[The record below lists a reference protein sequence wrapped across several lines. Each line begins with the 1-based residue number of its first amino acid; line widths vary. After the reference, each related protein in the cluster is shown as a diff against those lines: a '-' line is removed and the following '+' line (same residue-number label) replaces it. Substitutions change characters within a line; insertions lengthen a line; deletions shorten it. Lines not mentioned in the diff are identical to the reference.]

1 MKLGI
6 VGSGKIVQEFLPWLA
21 SSPVFEVAAL
31 CSTQRSAGKAAALCA
46 QYGVPLHVTDYNQL
60 LAAVDVVYIA
70 LPNLLHT
77 AYAKAALEAGRHV
90 IVEKPL
96 APCASEAAALS
107 ALAHRKGCFLFEAVT
122 TQYLE
127 NYRKLRQLLPRVG
140 QVKLVQCNFSQ
151 YSSRY
156 DAFCAGQTAPDAFC
170 AGQTAPVFDPQQA
183 GGALMDLAVY
193 NVSYIVGL
201 FGEPQQ
207 VHYAANVEKG
217 IDTSGI
223 LTMDYR
229 SFKAVSIAAKD
240 CAAPPRYVIQG
251 TRGYLL
257 QKSTANFCG
266 PVTLHLNDG
275 REEHF
280 SLNGKRPRCAAE
292 FEIIAHAI
300 AAGDQ
305 ELCSGMLETSLAV
318 SRVLTAARQSAG
330 IKFPCDK

>member
-6 VGSGKIVQEFLPWLA
+6 VGSGRIVQEFLPWLA
-21 SSPVFEVAAL
+21 ASRAFEVAAL
-31 CSTQRSAGKAAALCA
+31 CSTPRSADKAAALCA
-46 QYGVPLHVTDYNQL
+46 QYGVPLHTTEYEQL
-60 LAAVDVVYIA
+60 LAAVDTVYIA

-77 AYAKAALEAGRHV
+77 AYAKAALEAGRNV

-107 ALAHRKGCFLFEAVT
+107 ALAHRKGCFLFEAMT

-156 DAFCAGQTAPDAFC
+156 DAFCAGQTAP
-170 AGQTAPVFDPQQA
+170 VFDPKQA
-183 GGALMDLAVY
+183 GGALMDLGVY

-207 VHYAANVEKG
+207 VHYAANIERG

-223 LTMDYR
+223 LTMEYS

-240 CAAPPRYVIQG
+240 CAAPARYVIQG
-251 TRGYLL
+251 TKGYLL
-257 QKSTANFCG
+257 QKSTANICG
-266 PVTLHLNDG
+266 AVTFHANDG

-280 SLNGKRPRCAAE
+280 SLNGRRPRCAAE
-292 FEIIAHAI
+292 FEAFAHAI
-300 AAGDQ
+300 DTGDQ
-305 ELCSGMLETSLAV
+305 ELCSGMLDTSLAV
-318 SRVLTAARQSAG
+318 SRVLTAARRDAQ
-330 IKFPCDK
+330 IRFPCDK